1 MFKKSIDCSKLEED
15 GPIDD
20 SILKAEIKARKQNQ
34 RKTVNKVLA
43 KAANLLISG
52 EKQTIHHNRYFV

>member
-52 EKQTIHHNRYFV
+52 